1 MGGGTVLCPLCGI
14 NGIVRYRCGYGRL
27 PAGKGITAASR
38 RSASESRGGGSAAQ
52 VAGYLIR
59 KAGAADT
66 VCVGNRI
73 LLDCSVQNKT
83 LRLRRSSCF
92 CFVLG
97 IRNNFLMIMCKMR
110 QIRFRICYA
119 IGFCAISN
127 RTGGN
132 NHSAIQRLIIIR
144 GQFVILHGIRCAYQC
159 DIAVSLDCS
168 SAEISRTSYANI
180 SADIHL
186 CSVQIK
192 LTALLDCVAAIKA
205 LGITIICRI
214 ATRCLVIRDGATQQ
228 IYSGIGICTAV
239 AGMD

>member
-1 MGGGTVLCPLCGI
+1 
-14 NGIVRYRCGYGRL
+14 
-27 PAGKGITAASR
+27 
-38 RSASESRGGGSAAQ
+38 
-52 VAGYLIR
+52 
-59 KAGAADT
+59 
-66 VCVGNRI
+66 
-73 LLDCSVQNKT
+73 
-83 LRLRRSSCF
+83 
-92 CFVLG
+92 
-97 IRNNFLMIMCKMR
+97 MCKMR
-110 QIRFRICYA
+110 QIRLGICYA

-239 AGMD
+239 AGTD